1 MKSKFLYI
9 VPIILFII
17 FSFKKNN
24 NENNGLD
31 GSLPQLGKN
40 SIHEILQ
47 ALTLEEKVNL
57 ITGMGMFISGL
68 PEGMIPEMDPSDA
81 GIPDKILGSAGRT
94 HAIPRLGIPSITLSD
109 GPAGVR
115 ISPIRGNDSTKT
127 YYATAFP
134 IGTLVASTWDTDLVL
149 DMGKAIGNE
158 AKEYGVDVLLGP
170 AMNIHRNSLAGR
182 NFEYFSEDPLVSGSI
197 AAAIVNGVQSNGI
210 GTSMKHFAAN
220 NHEFNRFRMNV
231 HVSERALREIYLK
244 NFQVALQKADP
255 WTIMSSYNMINGTY
269 TSQNSSLLDTY
280 LRQESGFKG
289 LVMTDWFAGKNAV
302 EQMVAGNDLLMP
314 GTKAQKIS
322 IIDAVKTGKLSMKQL
337 DENVKHVLELVL
349 KSPTFKGYKYSES
362 PNLKQH
368 AKISRQVASEGMVL
382 LKNEGVLPM
391 TTIKKVA
398 LFGNNSYELI
408 AGGTG
413 SGDVNKSYMISLDK
427 GLENANYTVQA
438 NLATSYKHYYKVAKA
453 KLPPPA
459 SPFHPHTVVP
469 EMHIDTALAQKMAL
483 ENDIAIFTIGKHSGE
498 FVDRTLSED
507 FNLTNSE
514 KAALDAVSKAFHLQG
529 KKVVV
534 VLNIGG
540 VIETASWNDNAD
552 AILLA
557 WQGGLESGNA
567 IADILKGNV
576 NPSGKLATTFPVAY
590 TDEPSSKN
598 YPGKVTEVITNKMLL
613 ADTDAAEVTYEE
625 GIYVG
630 YRYFNT
636 FKVKSSYAFGYGLSY
651 TTFRYDNLTLSSTTF
666 KDKLKVTI
674 TVTNSG
680 KVAGKEIVQLYLSAP
695 TNQLNKP
702 ESELKAFG
710 KTKLLRL
717 NESQTL
723 IFNISTADLASF
735 SPAKSSWI
743 ADAGRYTI
751 KIGSS
756 SLDIKNKAFFTLQK
770 LQQLSKT
777 AKILLPQKAIK
788 ELSK

>member
-9 VPIILFII
+9 IPVVLIVI

-24 NENNGLD
+24 KDNSLDEN
-31 GSLPQLGKN
+31 LPQLGKN
-40 SIHEILQ
+40 SIDEILQ
-47 ALTLEEKVNL
+47 ALTIEEKVNL
-57 ITGMGMFISGL
+57 VTGMGMFIPGL
-68 PEGMIPEMDPSDA
+68 PAGVIPEMDSTDA
-81 GIPDKILGSAGRT
+81 GIPEKIVGAAGRT
-94 HAIPRLGIPSITLSD
+94 HAVPRLGIPSIILSD

-115 ISPIRGNDSTKT
+115 ISPIRGKDSSRT

-134 IGTLVASTWDTDLVL
+134 IGTLLASTWDTDLVL
-149 DMGKAIGNE
+149 IMGIAIGNE

-182 NFEYFSEDPLVSGSI
+182 NFEYYSEDPLVSGSM

-210 GTSMKHFAAN
+210 GTSIKHFAAN

-244 NFQVALQKADP
+244 NFQVALQKSEP
-255 WTIMSSYNMINGTY
+255 WTIMSSYNMINGVY
-269 TSQNSSLLDTY
+269 TSQNRPLLHNY

-302 EQMVAGNDLLMP
+302 EQMEAGNNLLMP

-322 IIDAVKTGKLSMKQL
+322 IIEAVKAGKLPMKQL
-337 DENVKHVLELVL
+337 DENVKRVLELVL
-349 KSPTFKGYKYSES
+349 KSPSFKGYKYSDN
-362 PNLKQH
+362 PDLKQH
-368 AKISRQVASEGMVL
+368 AQISRQVASEGMVL
-382 LKNEGVLPM
+382 LKNAGVLPM
-391 TTIKKVA
+391 TTAKKVA

-427 GLENANYTVQA
+427 GLENANYTVDP
-438 NLATSYKHYYKVAKA
+438 NLAACYKHYYKEGKA

-469 EMHIDTALAQKMAL
+469 EMYIDAELAQKMAL
-483 ENDIAIFTIGKHSGE
+483 ENDIAVFTIGKHSGE
-498 FVDRTLSED
+498 FVDRTLDND
-507 FNLTNSE
+507 FNLTSSE
-514 KAALDAVSKAFHLQG
+514 KVAFETVSKAFQAQG

-540 VIETASWNDNAD
+540 VIETASWKDKAD

-567 IADILKGNV
+567 IADLLKGNV

-590 TDEPSSKN
+590 IDEPSSKN
-598 YPGKVTEVITNKMLL
+598 YPGKVTEVISNKMLL

-636 FKVKSSYAFGYGLSY
+636 FNVKPSYAFGYGLSY
-651 TTFRYDNLTLSSTTF
+651 TTFIYDNLTLSSTTF
-666 KDKLKVTI
+666 KDNLKVNI

-702 ESELKAFG
+702 KSELKAFG
-710 KTKLLRL
+710 KTKLLQP

-723 IFNISTADLASF
+723 TFYISTADLASF
-735 SPAKSSWI
+735 NPAKSAWI

-751 KIGSS
+751 KIGGS

-770 LQQLSKT
+770 SQQLSKT
-777 AKILLPQKAIK
+777 PKILLPQKGIK